1 MDIYNRLNNQPHLQD
16 EIKEFVWKLEEEED
30 QQIWRTQHKHHHDLM
45 VVEWNL
51 FVEAEQ
57 SEGEGLHGED
67 ASTPLAAASNIINYV
82 GYPGQVIS
90 AMGYDYFDFDN
101 SETFMRLP
109 EDRRNEIIDQLYILD
124 GEFGR

>member
-1 MDIYNRLNNQPHLQD
+1 MDIYNRL
-16 EIKEFVWKLEEEED
+16 KEFVWKLEEKED

-57 SEGEGLHGED
+57 SEREGLHGED